1 MSFRKPVELFLK
13 TTEKL
18 KESLPKMVKC
28 LLTINKDVYCQEAL
42 NFCIGFFV
50 QKANTKILAF
60 CTNIIFALY
69 TVFIYL

>member
-28 LLTINKDVYCQEAL
+28 LLTINKDV
-42 NFCIGFFV
+42 
-50 QKANTKILAF
+50 NTKILAF

>member
-28 LLTINKDVYCQEAL
+28 LLTINKDV
-42 NFCIGFFV
+42 
-50 QKANTKILAF
+50 NTKILAF
-60 CTNIIFALY
+60 CTNIIFALTPYLYIYKY
-69 TVFIYL
+69 TDKWDAKVC